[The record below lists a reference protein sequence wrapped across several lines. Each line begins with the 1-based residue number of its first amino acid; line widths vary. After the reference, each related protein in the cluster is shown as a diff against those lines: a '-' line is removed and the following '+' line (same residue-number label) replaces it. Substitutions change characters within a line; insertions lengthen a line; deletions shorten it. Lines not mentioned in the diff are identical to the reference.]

1 MSDGQYEA
9 ARRQE
14 ALEAATSSEQAQTV
28 YTEIARAVAEVN
40 RANEALAR
48 IRIALSQIL
57 WCLRS
62 EHEQSRKSGGGP
74 NG

>member
-14 ALEAATSSEQAQTV
+14 ALDEATSNEQAQTV
-28 YTEIARAVAEVN
+28 YTEIARAIAEVS

-48 IRIALSQIL
+48 VRIALSQIL
-57 WCLRS
+57 WYLRS
-62 EHEQSRKSGGGP
+62 ERGNEPKDA
-74 NG
+74 